1 MEPCDHERSVPPRDT
16 CVSGWGGDTQVSSTS
31 SQFFRHVCL
40 ARLMPRCV
48 RAEDPMTTSPERAA
62 AEAWAMPVSDG
73 WRRRYPRVHRRHRPR
88 DCPEAER
95 CRRRCGVVD
104 VWLRDLPP
112 LCRDCAESDR
122 AGRHPD
128 HPHCGAA
135 FHRAPGRRSP
145 GSWPRGYRWAR
156 MSASLTTRRCRPRS
170 CETRYTTSCRYGP
183 RVRSCHSLTST
194 GRGCK
199 ARLASGDERHGEL

>member
-1 MEPCDHERSVPPRDT
+1 
-16 CVSGWGGDTQVSSTS
+16 
-31 SQFFRHVCL
+31 
-40 ARLMPRCV
+40 
-48 RAEDPMTTSPERAA
+48 
-62 AEAWAMPVSDG
+62 
-73 WRRRYPRVHRRHRPR
+73 
-88 DCPEAER
+88 
-95 CRRRCGVVD
+95 

-170 CETRYTTSCRYGP
+170 CENALHHLVSIRTPGAIVPLPYEYRA
-183 RVRSCHSLTST
+183 RV
-194 GRGCK
+194 
-199 ARLASGDERHGEL
+199 